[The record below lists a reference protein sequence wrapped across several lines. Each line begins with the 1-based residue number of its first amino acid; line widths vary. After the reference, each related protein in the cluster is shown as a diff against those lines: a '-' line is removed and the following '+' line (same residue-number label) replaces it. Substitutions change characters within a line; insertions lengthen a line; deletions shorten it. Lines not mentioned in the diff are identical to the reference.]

1 MAVYYFWGEDD
12 FQMHQAIAQLRDRAI
27 DDAWASFNYEKIAS
41 DEAEGPIMAL
51 NQAMTPPFGTG
62 QRLIWLADTPLGQRC
77 SEALRLEFERT
88 LPKLPETSILLLSSR
103 QKPDGRA
110 KFTKLLQKHGEIRE
124 FGTIPPWKSDQI
136 ARQVEQTAQSLGL
149 QLTPEARDLLVAAVG
164 NQTRQLML
172 ELEKL
177 SLFWDDRPTPIDAA
191 AVSQLVTVSTQS
203 SLQLAAA
210 LREGHTDH
218 ALGLLADLLNRNEAP
233 LRIVST
239 LVGQFRTWLW
249 VKVMADSGERNP
261 QTIAKAAE
269 IGNPKRIYFL
279 QKEVAPLTV
288 QGLRQALEHLLALE
302 AGLKI
307 GQDATALLQ
316 TKVVEIAQICQNPQK
331 IRSRS
336 G

>member
-12 FQMHQAIAQLRDRAI
+12 FQMNQAIAQLRDRAI
-27 DDAWASFNYEKIAS
+27 DAAWASFNYDKLAS
-41 DEAEGPIMAL
+41 DEAEAPIMAL

-62 QRLIWLADTPLGQRC
+62 QRFIWLADTPLGQRC

-88 LPKLPETSILLLSSR
+88 LPKLPDTTILLLSSH

-110 KFTKLLQKHGEIRE
+110 KFTKLLQKYGEIRE

-136 ARQVEQTAQSLGL
+136 ARQIEQTAKGLGL
-149 QLTPEARDLLVAAVG
+149 TLTSEAVDLLVEAVG

-177 SLFWDDRPTPIDAA
+177 SLFWGDRADPIDAA
-191 AVSQLVTVSTQS
+191 AVAQLVTVSTQS

-210 LREGHTDH
+210 LREGNTER
-218 ALGLLADLLNRNEAP
+218 ALGLVADLLNRNEAP

-249 VKVMADSGERNP
+249 IKVMVERGERNP

-269 IGNPKRIYFL
+269 IGNPKRVYFL
-279 QKEVAPLTV
+279 QKEVAPLTLSSL
-288 QGLRQALEHLLALE
+288 QTALEHLLMLE
-302 AGLKI
+302 VGLKS

-316 TKVVEIAQICQNPQK
+316 TKVVEIAQICQNPHK